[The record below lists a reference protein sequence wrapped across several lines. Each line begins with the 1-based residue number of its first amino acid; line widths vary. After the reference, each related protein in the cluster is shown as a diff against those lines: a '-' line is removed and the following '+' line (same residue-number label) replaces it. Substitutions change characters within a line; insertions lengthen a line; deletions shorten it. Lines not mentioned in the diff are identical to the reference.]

1 MDQIIEWKNRMM
13 KCLNQ
18 FVTSKGIRSFAD
30 NDPTPEEP
38 EDNLLKRCF
47 FLDSL
52 VMLII
57 PHSKFFKNYIV
68 FDINYT

>member
-1 MDQIIEWKNRMM
+1 MEKPYDEVFESICDI
-13 KCLNQ
+13 
-18 FVTSKGIRSFAD
+18 KGHPFIAD